1 MDWKQI
7 LSLSNEELSDVRK
20 EEIYQELV
28 KDQKF
33 DGKIAKKL
41 FPLCLSVLKYKG
53 DQVDKQREEIEML
66 DIDLKATME
75 QLERQKKLIGKY
87 EMERTQY
94 KTRVKDLTEEMA
106 LMHGREMQGSDEDS
120 PDPLSEIDRQQ
131 ELMGNISMKN
141 KHIKRLLRDIEKL
154 EDQCS
159 TQIHVIKELKSNMD
173 EASQKITFISNQ
185 LSESNT
191 SMKYLEEKIL
201 KLQTKVQEQQIENNQ
216 LQEERQEKELEMES
230 FSAQL
235 EERIVMYKNV
245 LDEKQKELEVVKR
258 KYVDLVDQ
266 LPGINIDTDQC
277 ELNKLLKSIK
287 ERDEVIKTFEH
298 KIGILSAELLDSTQV
313 ISKINNEKED
323 YMKKLV
329 RDRNDQCCKEVKE
342 MLDRSNIRGKELQE
356 MLQLTENDNILKA
369 QQAFEAIEML
379 RAYENNEDGL
389 SDALKK
395 MHKLQEHISQRDL
408 QIHDLVADLN
418 STNEVVAENCILRKR
433 LGIPEDEYVETKGL
447 LAKQRKYA
455 KINDR
460 LVLKLR
466 ASEEMRLQLKID
478 KNDLRRKVAEL
489 ELQPKQRDEKSI
501 DVKEKVENQCQGS
514 PKEIKHCD
522 NCRVQYNVY
531 ESLKYCRSC
540 IMKQNSNL
548 CDNCMRNFK
557 ISSNEN
563 IELIKKI
570 TKLEIDHQNV
580 SEENENL
587 RAGLNEILEK
597 LRNFENSSEQMII
610 NPATLEKLLYILNLR
625 TVKNGKEIKD
635 IIAVPMRP
643 VSSEV
648 KVSADADEMVQ
659 LKMLV
664 KELSEQNENITR
676 NLNTLK
682 LVEEQYNELVRSSE
696 LCDDDKAKLLI
707 SSLNRCHEIELNL
720 KCYERKV
727 NYLKNDNEALNND
740 LKSLKLEYLALI
752 SDVKREVLSK
762 ARTMREIKRNEEE
775 EQNHEFVDVGE
786 LNAELQ
792 QIRSELNGLCFNI
805 IKNVKTID
813 CENLLALNVKQL
825 ENVQLLENNLT
836 STFITRQEYETMK
849 KQLLQMTKKLED
861 QTAREQYFEQLAKVT
876 QSQLLSQQFL
886 ISQFSDEEISARH
899 LIVDLQSQSNENYLL
914 TKTQRDL
921 NVAKG
926 REEKMKME
934 IEQLKLDVKELE
946 QKLHMR
952 GMEMVEQCEEFK
964 MHEHNNVLKIRYL
977 KKTLM
982 DLCNQFSSFT
992 PVYLIADFVKNY
1004 VLLLELRKQQEL
1016 DRVQL
1021 SLTAT
1026 QDVTVDYIMTQLK
1039 DESLQVL
1046 RSDIEAKIEIIKY
1059 QSSCEYLK
1067 KQLELQ
1073 ESTMKELHNE
1083 IAQLKMQQ
1091 VKSSQHWN
1099 AIRMLFNDNTE
1110 NEVLKIEM
1118 KDKETQVGVRTQ
1130 DTSTNT
1136 DVVVEVVEVV
1146 RRSSYVKE
1154 PITAIAEEI
1163 FVEHPAEEEEELH
1176 IEADEPK
1183 SLDYNQLSME
1193 SQLKKALI
1201 LASSRS
1207 ALLIDIENQLSEA
1220 QGRIKGLEKNV
1231 ENREKRIQLE
1241 RESQEPIK
1249 DDQPKKDDHI
1259 LSITIATLQNLLLE
1273 KDTTMSRYQELLKSE
1288 RQLHARTYDELTDEV
1303 KQLKK
1308 LSHEWES
1315 KLNEKCNIESKLRV
1329 ELEEL
1334 ELKMLEQKKLLME
1347 EIVLKERP
1355 EPRVTFNEHEIELR
1369 SMEVKL
1375 NDAQYEMKKLL
1386 QQLKD
1391 AHSNERQLENTVRE
1405 KEQLIKE
1412 LNLKMKA
1419 TIDNYD
1425 ALSDNLVAS
1434 NEIDQLRE
1442 MLEDKDKHIQDLT
1455 ETLNQFHDDQQKY
1468 INDSALNSAE
1478 QVHHI
1483 SADLNRADAN
1493 NRILKTQL
1501 EALKRQ
1507 ITNIQQREKQA
1518 REMIKTLKN
1527 QLIRRPVISVKGDKR
1542 PNSQRDEQLQ
1552 RKVQELDSEL
1562 LDVKDELRRQI
1573 NINDN
1578 KRAKN
1583 AAELGLWDKQKRY
1596 QEMSEKLKVKLT
1608 EKEIDCERMKANL
1621 QIAKNN
1627 IMRLEKEKTMFE
1639 NRMKSGRYLS
1649 ATGSAGHNF
1658 CGTCSN
1664 VAARDTP
1671 VTSEASSTMIGN
1683 DRHNHELI
1691 NVLKSRI
1698 ESQQRRIISLELEG
1712 KGSNAIG
1719 MEVERLQDHVTAVES
1734 QNIRLEAR
1742 NIQLQLD
1749 VDVSK
1754 QNDASERLVC
1764 QLKHLENYIL
1774 VLKDELA
1781 QAHVQIGVRDGCS
1794 KQSGSESN
1802 HSMEQTILT
1811 MKRMIEKL
1819 RAENK
1824 YLKEVKSGS
1833 PAHSSSSSSATS
1845 TATYMNQTDRKKE
1858 ELYGKLKM
1866 ENEKLQKKFN
1876 EALDKISSL
1885 QIELELQQTTQ
1896 GINVSCP
1903 HCTGKNLSELAAQG
1917 DADVLSQQLQ
1927 QKSMLLDKAKMLL
1940 TRAAAKEKH
1949 LREQIHYMKKRVC
1962 ELEGVPVISEE
1973 NSEAG

>member
-1 MDWKQI
+1 
-7 LSLSNEELSDVRK
+7 
-20 EEIYQELV
+20 
-28 KDQKF
+28 
-33 DGKIAKKL
+33 
-41 FPLCLSVLKYKG
+41 
-53 DQVDKQREEIEML
+53 
-66 DIDLKATME
+66 
-75 QLERQKKLIGKY
+75 
-87 EMERTQY
+87 
-94 KTRVKDLTEEMA
+94 
-106 LMHGREMQGSDEDS
+106 
-120 PDPLSEIDRQQ
+120 
-131 ELMGNISMKN
+131 
-141 KHIKRLLRDIEKL
+141 
-154 EDQCS
+154 
-159 TQIHVIKELKSNMD
+159 
-173 EASQKITFISNQ
+173 
-185 LSESNT
+185 
-191 SMKYLEEKIL
+191 MKYLEDKIL

-216 LQEERQEKELEMES
+216 LQEERQEKELEMEA

-235 EERIVMYKNV
+235 EERIVMYKNI
-245 LDEKQKELEVVKR
+245 LDEKQQEVEVAER
-258 KYVDLVDQ
+258 KYANLVDQ
-266 LPGINIDTDQC
+266 LPGINIDTEQC
-277 ELNKLLKSIK
+277 ELHKLLKSIK

-298 KIGILSAELLDSTQV
+298 KIGILSAELLDSTKV
-313 ISKINNEKED
+313 ISKINNEKDE
-323 YMKKLV
+323 YMKKLL

-342 MLDRSNIRGKELQE
+342 MLDRSNVRGKELQE
-356 MLQLTENDNILKA
+356 MLQLAENDNILKA

-379 RAYENNEDGL
+379 RAYENSEDGL

-395 MHKLQEHISQRDL
+395 IHKLQEHLSQRDQ
-408 QIHDLVADLN
+408 QIHDLVVDLN
-418 STNEVVAENCILRKR
+418 STNEVVAENCILRKK
-433 LGIPEDEYVETKGL
+433 LGIPEDECIETKGL

-478 KNDLRRKVAEL
+478 KNDLRRKIAEL
-489 ELQPKQRDEKSI
+489 ELHPKQRDEKHLI
-501 DVKEKVENQCQGS
+501 EAKEKCEVKCDGS

-625 TVKNGKEIKD
+625 NVRNNKEIKE
-635 IIAVPMRP
+635 ISTAPRMS
-643 VSSEV
+643 VSVE
-648 KVSADADEMVQ
+648 KVADEDEMIQ

-664 KELSEQNENITR
+664 KELSDQNENITSDLDKL
-676 NLNTLK
+676 NLI
-682 LVEEQYNELVRSSE
+682 EDQYNELVRSSE
-696 LCDDDKAKLLI
+696 LCDDDKEKLLI
-707 SSLNRCHEIELNL
+707 TSLNRCHEIELNL

-740 LKSLKLEYLALI
+740 LKALKLEYLSLI

-762 ARTMREIKRNEEE
+762 ARTMQEAKRHEEE
-775 EQNHEFVDVGE
+775 VDDEFVDVGE

-792 QIRSELNGLCFNI
+792 QIRSELNGLCYNI
-805 IKNVKTID
+805 LKNVKTID
-813 CENLLALNVKQL
+813 CENVLALNVEQL

-836 STFITRQEYETMK
+836 STFITRQEYDTMK
-849 KQLLQMTKKLED
+849 KQLVKMSKKIEE
-861 QTAREQYFEQLAKVT
+861 QIEREHYFEQLVKVT
-876 QSQLLSQQFL
+876 QSQLVSQQFL
-886 ISQFSDEEISARH
+886 ISQFADEEISARH

-921 NVAKG
+921 NLAKG

-934 IEQLKLDVKELE
+934 MEQLKLDFKDLE
-946 QKLHMR
+946 QKLHMSAE
-952 GMEMVEQCEEFK
+952 EMMEQCEEFK
-964 MHEHNNVLKIRYL
+964 VHESNNLLKIRYL

-982 DLCNQFSSFT
+982 DLCNQFSSCT

-1016 DRVQL
+1016 DRVQM
-1021 SLTAT
+1021 SLTKP
-1026 QDVTVDYIMTQLK
+1026 QDVTIEHIMVQLK
-1039 DESLQVL
+1039 DESSHVI
-1046 RSDIEAKIEIIKY
+1046 RSDIEAKIEVIKY

-1067 KQLELQ
+1067 KQLEMQ
-1073 ESTMKELHNE
+1073 ESTIKELHSE
-1083 IAQLKMQQ
+1083 IARLKMQE
-1091 VKSSQHWN
+1091 VKNSQHWS
-1099 AIRMLFNDNTE
+1099 AIRMLFSDNVQ
-1110 NEVLKIEM
+1110 NEVVKVEM
-1118 KDKETQVGVRTQ
+1118 RDKETQAGVRTQ

-1136 DVVVEVVEVV
+1136 DVVVNVV
-1146 RRSSYVKE
+1146 RRRSSVKE
-1154 PITAIAEEI
+1154 PVTFIAETYVESPAVEEI
-1163 FVEHPAEEEEELH
+1163 VEE
-1176 IEADEPK
+1176 DEPK
-1183 SLDYNQLSME
+1183 SIDYNQLSME

-1220 QGRIKGLEKNV
+1220 QGRIIGLERNV
-1231 ENREKRIQLE
+1231 ESRDKRIQLQ
-1241 RESQEPIK
+1241 RDSQEDQQPIR
-1249 DDQPKKDDHI
+1249 DEQPKKDDHI

-1273 KDTTMSRYQELLKSE
+1273 KDTTLSRYQELLKSE
-1288 RQLHARTYDELTDEV
+1288 RQLHSRTYDDFTDEV

-1308 LSHEWES
+1308 QCHEWES
-1315 KLNEKCNIESKLRV
+1315 KLDEKCNIESKLRV
-1329 ELEEL
+1329 ELEHL
-1334 ELKMLEQKKLLME
+1334 EQKMLEQMKLVREDM
-1347 EIVLKERP
+1347 VQKEKP
-1355 EPRVTFNEHEIELR
+1355 EPRVTFSEHDIELR
-1369 SMEVKL
+1369 SIEVKL
-1375 NDAQYEMKKLL
+1375 KDAQCEIKKFQ

-1391 AHSNERQLENTVRE
+1391 AHVNERQHETVVRE
-1405 KEQLIKE
+1405 KDQLIKE
-1412 LNLKMKA
+1412 LNLKMKT
-1419 TIDNYD
+1419 TIESYD
-1425 ALSDNLVAS
+1425 ALSDNLVAA

-1483 SADLNRADAN
+1483 SADLNRADSS

-1596 QEMSEKLKVKLT
+1596 QELSEKLKVKLT

-1627 IMRLEKEKTMFE
+1627 IMRLEKEKTMLE

-1649 ATGSAGHNF
+1649 GASGHNSF
-1658 CGTCSN
+1658 CGTCN
-1664 VAARDTP
+1664 VAAQRDTP
-1671 VTSEASSTMIGN
+1671 LTSGTSETGSSMINDGN
-1683 DRHNHELI
+1683 HNEMV

-1712 KGSNAIG
+1712 KGSNAITI
-1719 MEVERLQDHVTAVES
+1719 EVDRLQDHVTTVES

-1749 VDVSK
+1749 VDLLK
-1754 QNDASERLVC
+1754 QNDASERLVH

-1781 QAHVQIGVRDGCS
+1781 QAHGQIGVRDGGS
-1794 KQSGSESN
+1794 KHGSSESSN
-1802 HSMEQTILT
+1802 HPMEQTILT
-1811 MKRMIEKL
+1811 MKRVVEKL

-1833 PAHSSSSSSATS
+1833 PAHSSSSSSAAIS

-1866 ENEKLQKKFN
+1866 ENEKMQKKFN

-1885 QIELELQQTTQ
+1885 QIESELQQTQQ

-1903 HCTGKNLSELAAQG
+1903 HCTGKNISELAAQG

-1949 LREQIHYMKKRVC
+1949 LREQVRQLGI
-1962 ELEGVPVISEE
+1962 
-1973 NSEAG
+1973 

>member
-1 MDWKQI
+1 
-7 LSLSNEELSDVRK
+7 
-20 EEIYQELV
+20 
-28 KDQKF
+28 
-33 DGKIAKKL
+33 
-41 FPLCLSVLKYKG
+41 
-53 DQVDKQREEIEML
+53 
-66 DIDLKATME
+66 
-75 QLERQKKLIGKY
+75 
-87 EMERTQY
+87 
-94 KTRVKDLTEEMA
+94 
-106 LMHGREMQGSDEDS
+106 
-120 PDPLSEIDRQQ
+120 
-131 ELMGNISMKN
+131 
-141 KHIKRLLRDIEKL
+141 
-154 EDQCS
+154 
-159 TQIHVIKELKSNMD
+159 
-173 EASQKITFISNQ
+173 
-185 LSESNT
+185 
-191 SMKYLEEKIL
+191 
-201 KLQTKVQEQQIENNQ
+201 
-216 LQEERQEKELEMES
+216 
-230 FSAQL
+230 
-235 EERIVMYKNV
+235 
-245 LDEKQKELEVVKR
+245 
-258 KYVDLVDQ
+258 
-266 LPGINIDTDQC
+266 
-277 ELNKLLKSIK
+277 
-287 ERDEVIKTFEH
+287 
-298 KIGILSAELLDSTQV
+298 
-313 ISKINNEKED
+313 
-323 YMKKLV
+323 
-329 RDRNDQCCKEVKE
+329 
-342 MLDRSNIRGKELQE
+342 
-356 MLQLTENDNILKA
+356 
-369 QQAFEAIEML
+369 ML
-379 RAYENNEDGL
+379 RAYENSEDGL

-395 MHKLQEHISQRDL
+395 IHKLQEHLSQRDQ
-408 QIHDLVADLN
+408 QIHDLVVDLN
-418 STNEVVAENCILRKR
+418 STNEVVAENCILRKK
-433 LGIPEDEYVETKGL
+433 LGIPEDECIETKGL

-478 KNDLRRKVAEL
+478 KNDLRRKIAEL
-489 ELQPKQRDEKSI
+489 ELHPKQRDEKQSMETE
-501 DVKEKVENQCQGS
+501 EKVEVKCNGS

-625 TVKNGKEIKD
+625 NVRNGKEMKEISS
-635 IIAVPMRP
+635 VPRRP
-643 VSSEV
+643 VSVEIV
-648 KVSADADEMVQ
+648 ADDDETMQ

-664 KELSEQNENITR
+664 KELSDQNENITSD
-676 NLNTLK
+676 LDKLK
-682 LVEEQYNELVRSSE
+682 LIEEQYNELIRSSE
-696 LCDDDKAKLLI
+696 LCDDDKEKLLI
-707 SSLNRCHEIELNL
+707 TSLNRCHEIELNL
-720 KCYERKV
+720 KSYERKV
-727 NYLKNDNEALNND
+727 NYLKIDNEALNND
-740 LKSLKLEYLALI
+740 LKGLKLEYLALI

-762 ARTMREIKRNEEE
+762 ARIMQEAKRHEEE
-775 EQNHEFVDVGE
+775 VDDEFVDVGE

-792 QIRSELNGLCFNI
+792 QIRSELNGLCYNI
-805 IKNVKTID
+805 LKNVKTID
-813 CENLLALNVKQL
+813 CENVLALNVEQL

-836 STFITRQEYETMK
+836 SSFITRQEYETMK
-849 KQLLQMTKKLED
+849 QQLVKMSKKIEE
-861 QTAREQYFEQLAKVT
+861 QTEREHYFEQLVKLT
-876 QSQLLSQQFL
+876 QSQLVSQQFL
-886 ISQFSDEEISARH
+886 ISQFADEEISARH

-921 NVAKG
+921 NLAKG

-934 IEQLKLDVKELE
+934 VEQLKLDVKELE
-946 QKLHMR
+946 QKLQMSA
-952 GMEMVEQCEEFK
+952 EELLEQCEEFK
-964 MHEHNNVLKIRYL
+964 AHESNNVLKIRYL
-977 KKTLM
+977 KMTLM
-982 DLCNQFSSFT
+982 DLCNQFSSCT

-1016 DRVQL
+1016 DRVQM
-1021 SLTAT
+1021 SLTKT
-1026 QDVTVDYIMTQLK
+1026 QDVTIEHIMMQLK
-1039 DESLQVL
+1039 DESSHVI
-1046 RSDIEAKIEIIKY
+1046 RSDIEAKIEVIKY

-1067 KQLELQ
+1067 KQLEMH
-1073 ESTMKELHNE
+1073 ESTIKELHNE
-1083 IAQLKMQQ
+1083 IARLKMQE
-1091 VKSSQHWN
+1091 VKNSQHWS
-1099 AIRMLFNDNTE
+1099 AIRMLFSDNIQQ
-1110 NEVLKIEM
+1110 EVVKVEM
-1118 KDKETQVGVRTQ
+1118 RDKETQAGVRTQ
-1130 DTSTNT
+1130 DSSTNT
-1136 DVVVEVVEVV
+1136 DVVVEVVR
-1146 RRSSYVKE
+1146 RRSSVKE
-1154 PITAIAEEI
+1154 PVAIITEAYVESPAVEED
-1163 FVEHPAEEEEELH
+1163 VEEE
-1176 IEADEPK
+1176 DEPK
-1183 SLDYNQLSME
+1183 SIDYNQLSME

-1220 QGRIKGLEKNV
+1220 QGRIIGLERNA
-1231 ENREKRIQLE
+1231 ESRDKRIQLQ
-1241 RESQEPIK
+1241 RESQEDHQPIR
-1249 DDQPKKDDHI
+1249 DEQPKKDDHI

-1273 KDTTMSRYQELLKSE
+1273 KDTTLSRYQELLKSE
-1288 RQLHARTYDELTDEV
+1288 RQLHSRTYDDFTDEV

-1308 LSHEWES
+1308 QCHEWES
-1315 KLNEKCNIESKLRV
+1315 KLDEKCNIESKLRI
-1329 ELEEL
+1329 EIEQ
-1334 ELKMLEQKKLLME
+1334 LEQKMFEQMKL
-1347 EIVLKERP
+1347 VKEDVVQKEKP
-1355 EPRVTFNEHEIELR
+1355 EPRVTFSEHDIELR
-1369 SMEVKL
+1369 SIEVKL
-1375 NDAQYEMKKLL
+1375 KDAQCEIKKIQ

-1391 AHSNERQLENTVRE
+1391 AHVNERQHEIVVRE
-1405 KEQLIKE
+1405 KDQLIKE
-1412 LNLKMKA
+1412 LNLKMKT

-1483 SADLNRADAN
+1483 SADLNRADAS

-1562 LDVKDELRRQI
+1562 LDVKDELRRQT

-1596 QEMSEKLKVKLT
+1596 QELSEKLKVKLT

-1627 IMRLEKEKTMFE
+1627 IMRLEKEKTMLE

-1649 ATGSAGHNF
+1649 GAGVGHSSF
-1658 CGTCSN
+1658 CGTCN
-1664 VAARDTP
+1664 VAAQRDTP
-1671 VTSEASSTMIGN
+1671 LTSGTSETGSSMINDGN
-1683 DRHNHELI
+1683 QHEMV

-1712 KGSNAIG
+1712 KGSNAITI
-1719 MEVERLQDHVTAVES
+1719 EVERLQDHVTTVES

-1742 NIQLQLD
+1742 NIQLQLE
-1749 VDVSK
+1749 VDLLK
-1754 QNDASERLVC
+1754 QNDTSERLVR

-1781 QAHVQIGVRDGCS
+1781 QAHGQAGVRDGGS
-1794 KQSGSESN
+1794 KHGSSESSN
-1802 HSMEQTILT
+1802 HPMEQTILT
-1811 MKRMIEKL
+1811 MKRVVEKL

-1833 PAHSSSSSSATS
+1833 PAHSSSSSSAATS

-1866 ENEKLQKKFN
+1866 ENEKMQKKFN

-1885 QIELELQQTTQ
+1885 QIESELQQTQQ

-1903 HCTGKNLSELAAQG
+1903 HCTGKNISELAAQG

-1949 LREQIHYMKKRVC
+1949 LREQ
-1962 ELEGVPVISEE
+1962 VI
-1973 NSEAG
+1973 

>member
-1 MDWKQI
+1 
-7 LSLSNEELSDVRK
+7 
-20 EEIYQELV
+20 
-28 KDQKF
+28 
-33 DGKIAKKL
+33 
-41 FPLCLSVLKYKG
+41 
-53 DQVDKQREEIEML
+53 
-66 DIDLKATME
+66 
-75 QLERQKKLIGKY
+75 
-87 EMERTQY
+87 
-94 KTRVKDLTEEMA
+94 
-106 LMHGREMQGSDEDS
+106 
-120 PDPLSEIDRQQ
+120 
-131 ELMGNISMKN
+131 
-141 KHIKRLLRDIEKL
+141 
-154 EDQCS
+154 
-159 TQIHVIKELKSNMD
+159 
-173 EASQKITFISNQ
+173 
-185 LSESNT
+185 
-191 SMKYLEEKIL
+191 MKYLEEKIL

-216 LQEERQEKELEMES
+216 LHQEREEKELEMEA
-230 FSAQL
+230 FSTQL
-235 EERIVMYKNV
+235 EERIVTYKNV
-245 LDEKQKELEVVKR
+245 LDEKQQELEVAKR
-258 KYVDLVDQ
+258 KYAELVDQ
-266 LPGINIDTDQC
+266 LPGINIDTEQC

-287 ERDEVIKTFEH
+287 ERDEVIETFEH
-298 KIGILSAELLDSTQV
+298 KIGLLSAELLDSTKV
-313 ISKINNEKED
+313 ISKINNEKDE
-323 YMKKLV
+323 YMKKVV

-342 MLDRSNIRGKELQE
+342 MLDRSNFRGKELQE
-356 MLQLTENDNILKA
+356 MLQLAENDNILKA

-379 RAYENNEDGL
+379 RAYENSEDGL

-395 MHKLQEHISQRDL
+395 IHKLQEHLHQRDQ
-408 QIHDLVADLN
+408 QIHDLVVDLN
-418 STNEVVAENCILRKR
+418 STNEVVAENCILRKK
-433 LGIPEDEYVETKGL
+433 LGIPEDECIETKGL

-478 KNDLRRKVAEL
+478 KNDLRRKLADL
-489 ELQPKQRDEKSI
+489 ELHPKQRDEQPVI
-501 DVKEKVENQCQGS
+501 ETEEVQCNGS

-580 SEENENL
+580 SEENANL

-625 TVKNGKEIKD
+625 NVRNGKEVSREIS
-635 IIAVPMRP
+635 AVPRIT
-643 VSSEV
+643 VSLE
-648 KVSADADEMVQ
+648 KVADDDEMMQ

-664 KELSEQNENITR
+664 KELSEQNENITSD
-676 NLNTLK
+676 LDKLK
-682 LVEEQYNELVRSSE
+682 LIEEQYNELVRSSE
-696 LCDDDKAKLLI
+696 LCDDDKEKLLI
-707 SSLNRCHEIELNL
+707 TSLSRCHEIEMNL

-752 SDVKREVLSK
+752 SDVKREVLTK
-762 ARTMREIKRNEEE
+762 ARTMQEVKRREEE
-775 EQNHEFVDVGE
+775 VDDELVDVGE

-792 QIRSELNGLCFNI
+792 QIRSELNGLCYNI
-805 IKNVKTID
+805 LKNVKTID
-813 CENLLALNVKQL
+813 CDNVLALNVEHL

-836 STFITRQEYETMK
+836 TTFITRQEYEAMK
-849 KQLLQMTKKLED
+849 KQLLKMSQKIKD
-861 QTAREQYFEQLAKVT
+861 QLAREHYFEQLVKVT
-876 QSQLLSQQFL
+876 QSQLVSQQFL
-886 ISQFSDEEISARH
+886 ISQFADEEISARH
-899 LIVDLQSQSNENYLL
+899 LIVDLQSQSNEKYLL

-921 NVAKG
+921 NLAKG

-934 IEQLKLDVKELE
+934 LDQLKLDVKELE
-946 QKLHMR
+946 QKLQSSANEM
-952 GMEMVEQCEEFK
+952 MELSEEFK
-964 MHEHNNVLKIRYL
+964 VHESNNVLKIRYL
-977 KKTLM
+977 KKTLV
-982 DLCNQFSSFT
+982 DLCNQFSSCT

-1016 DRVQL
+1016 NRVQM
-1021 SLTAT
+1021 SLTQT
-1026 QDVTVDYIMTQLK
+1026 QDVTIEQIMVQMK
-1039 DESLQVL
+1039 QESLHVH
-1046 RSDIEAKIEIIKY
+1046 RSDIEAKIEVIKY

-1067 KQLELQ
+1067 KQLQMQ
-1073 ESTMKELHNE
+1073 ESTAKELHNE
-1083 IAQLKMQQ
+1083 IARLKMQE
-1091 VKSSQHWN
+1091 VKNSQHWS
-1099 AIRMLFNDNTE
+1099 AIRMLFSDNVQ
-1110 NEVLKIEM
+1110 NEVEKIEM
-1118 KDKETQVGVRTQ
+1118 SDKETQVGVRMQ

-1136 DVVVEVVEVV
+1136 EVVSEVVV
-1146 RRSSYVKE
+1146 RRRSSVKE
-1154 PITAIAEEI
+1154 PVTVVATEMYVESEPAKEIEIVKEE
-1163 FVEHPAEEEEELH
+1163 
-1176 IEADEPK
+1176 DEPK
-1183 SLDYNQLSME
+1183 SIDYNQLSME

-1220 QGRIKGLEKNV
+1220 QGRIIGLERNA
-1231 ENREKRIQLE
+1231 ENRDKRIQM
-1241 RESQEPIK
+1241 QEQLPIR
-1249 DDQPKKDDHI
+1249 DEQPKKDNHI

-1273 KDTTMSRYQELLKSE
+1273 KDTTLSRYQELLKSE
-1288 RQLHARTYDELTDEV
+1288 RQLHSRTYDDFTDDV

-1308 LSHEWES
+1308 QCQDWEN
-1315 KLNEKCNIESKLRV
+1315 KLHEKCNIESKLRV
-1329 ELEEL
+1329 ELEQL
-1334 ELKMLEQKKLLME
+1334 EQKMLEQRKLDVVQM
-1347 EIVLKERP
+1347 KEKP
-1355 EPRVTFNEHEIELR
+1355 EPPRVTFSEHDIELR
-1369 SMEVKL
+1369 SIEVKL
-1375 NDAQYEMKKLL
+1375 KDAQSEMKKLQ

-1391 AHSNERQLENTVRE
+1391 AHANERQHENTVRD
-1405 KEQLIKE
+1405 KDLLIKE
-1412 LNLKMKA
+1412 LNLKMKT

-1483 SADLNRADAN
+1483 SADLNRADAS

-1542 PNSQRDEQLQ
+1542 PNSLRDEQLQ

-1596 QEMSEKLKVKLT
+1596 QELSEKLKVKLT

-1649 ATGSAGHNF
+1649 GAGVGHNSF
-1658 CGTCSN
+1658 CATCN
-1664 VAARDTP
+1664 GAAQRDTP
-1671 VTSEASSTMIGN
+1671 LTSATSETGSSMINDGN
-1683 DRHNHELI
+1683 HHELI

-1712 KGSNAIG
+1712 KGSNAITI
-1719 MEVERLQDHVTAVES
+1719 EVERLQDHVTTVES

-1749 VDVSK
+1749 VDLLK
-1754 QNDASERLVC
+1754 QNDASERMVR

-1781 QAHVQIGVRDGCS
+1781 QAHGQIGVGDGGP
-1794 KQSGSESN
+1794 KHGNSENSN
-1802 HSMEQTILT
+1802 HQMEQTILT
-1811 MKRMIEKL
+1811 MKRVVEKL

-1833 PAHSSSSSSATS
+1833 SANSSSSSSAAVAS

-1858 ELYGKLKM
+1858 ELYGMLKM
-1866 ENEKLQKKFN
+1866 ENEKMQKKFN

-1885 QIELELQQTTQ
+1885 QIELELQQTQQ

-1949 LREQIHYMKKRVC
+1949 LREQVR
-1962 ELEGVPVISEE
+1962 
-1973 NSEAG
+1973 

>member
-1 MDWKQI
+1 
-7 LSLSNEELSDVRK
+7 
-20 EEIYQELV
+20 
-28 KDQKF
+28 
-33 DGKIAKKL
+33 
-41 FPLCLSVLKYKG
+41 
-53 DQVDKQREEIEML
+53 
-66 DIDLKATME
+66 
-75 QLERQKKLIGKY
+75 
-87 EMERTQY
+87 
-94 KTRVKDLTEEMA
+94 
-106 LMHGREMQGSDEDS
+106 
-120 PDPLSEIDRQQ
+120 
-131 ELMGNISMKN
+131 
-141 KHIKRLLRDIEKL
+141 
-154 EDQCS
+154 
-159 TQIHVIKELKSNMD
+159 
-173 EASQKITFISNQ
+173 
-185 LSESNT
+185 
-191 SMKYLEEKIL
+191 MKYLEDKIL

-216 LQEERQEKELEMES
+216 LQEERKEKELEMEA

-235 EERIVMYKNV
+235 EERIVMYKNI
-245 LDEKQKELEVVKR
+245 LDEKQQELEVAKR
-258 KYVDLVDQ
+258 KYADLVDQ
-266 LPGINIDTDQC
+266 LPGINIDTEQC

-298 KIGILSAELLDSTQV
+298 KIGILSAELLDSTKV
-313 ISKINNEKED
+313 ISKINNEKDE

-342 MLDRSNIRGKELQE
+342 MLDRSNARGKELQE
-356 MLQLTENDNILKA
+356 MLQLAENDNILKA
-369 QQAFEAIEML
+369 QQSFEAIEML
-379 RAYENNEDGL
+379 RAYENSEDGL

-395 MHKLQEHISQRDL
+395 IHKLQEHLSQRDQ
-408 QIHDLVADLN
+408 QIHDLVVDLN
-418 STNEVVAENCILRKR
+418 STNEVVAENCILRKK
-433 LGIPEDEYVETKGL
+433 LGIPEDECIDTKGL

-478 KNDLRRKVAEL
+478 KNDLRRKIAEL
-489 ELQPKQRDEKSI
+489 ELYPKQRDEKQSVEAEEKCQ
-501 DVKEKVENQCQGS
+501 VKCDGS

-625 TVKNGKEIKD
+625 NVRNNKEVKEIS
-635 IIAVPMRP
+635 AAPRRS
-643 VSSEV
+643 VSVE
-648 KVSADADEMVQ
+648 KNADEDEMIQ

-664 KELSEQNENITR
+664 KELSDQNENITSDLDKL
-676 NLNTLK
+676 NLI
-682 LVEEQYNELVRSSE
+682 EEQYNELVRSSE
-696 LCDDDKAKLLI
+696 LCDDDKNKLLI
-707 SSLNRCHEIELNL
+707 TSLNRCHEIELNL

-740 LKSLKLEYLALI
+740 LKTLKLEYLALI
-752 SDVKREVLSK
+752 SDVKRDVLSK
-762 ARTMREIKRNEEE
+762 ARTMQEAKRHEEE
-775 EQNHEFVDVGE
+775 ADDEFVDVGE

-792 QIRSELNGLCFNI
+792 QIRSELNGLCYNI
-805 IKNVKTID
+805 LKNVKTID
-813 CENLLALNVKQL
+813 SENVLSLNVEKL

-836 STFITRQEYETMK
+836 STFITRQEYDTMK
-849 KQLLQMTKKLED
+849 KQLVKMTKKIEE
-861 QTAREQYFEQLAKVT
+861 QTEREHYFEQLVKVT
-876 QSQLLSQQFL
+876 QSQLVSQQFL
-886 ISQFSDEEISARH
+886 ISQFADEEISARH

-921 NVAKG
+921 NLAKG
-926 REEKMKME
+926 REEKLKLEM
-934 IEQLKLDVKELE
+934 EQLKMDVKDLE
-946 QKLHMR
+946 QKLQISV
-952 GMEMVEQCEEFK
+952 EEIKEQCEEFK
-964 MHEHNNVLKIRYL
+964 VHESNNELKIRYL

-982 DLCNQFSSFT
+982 DLCNQFSSCT

-1016 DRVQL
+1016 DRVQM
-1021 SLTAT
+1021 SLTKP
-1026 QDVTVDYIMTQLK
+1026 QNVTIEHIMVQLK
-1039 DESLQVL
+1039 DDSLHVI
-1046 RSDIEAKIEIIKY
+1046 RSDIEAKIEVIKY

-1067 KQLELQ
+1067 KQLEMQ
-1073 ESTMKELHNE
+1073 ESTIKELHNE
-1083 IAQLKMQQ
+1083 IARLKMQD
-1091 VKSSQHWN
+1091 VKNSQHWS
-1099 AIRMLFNDNTE
+1099 AIRIMFSDNVQ
-1110 NEVLKIEM
+1110 NEVVKVEM
-1118 KDKETQVGVRTQ
+1118 RDKETQAGVRTQ

-1136 DVVVEVVEVV
+1136 DVVVDVVRRRSTVKELVTVIAETFVESPAVEEVVE
-1146 RRSSYVKE
+1146 E
-1154 PITAIAEEI
+1154 
-1163 FVEHPAEEEEELH
+1163 
-1176 IEADEPK
+1176 DEPK
-1183 SLDYNQLSME
+1183 SIDYNQLSME

-1220 QGRIKGLEKNV
+1220 QGRIIGLERNV
-1231 ENREKRIQLE
+1231 ESRDKRIQLQ
-1241 RESQEPIK
+1241 RDSQEDQQPIK
-1249 DDQPKKDDHI
+1249 DEQPKKDDHI

-1273 KDTTMSRYQELLKSE
+1273 KDTTLSRYQELLKSE
-1288 RQLHARTYDELTDEV
+1288 RQLQSRTYDDFTEEV

-1308 LSHEWES
+1308 QCHEWES
-1315 KLNEKCNIESKLRV
+1315 KLDEKCNIESKLRV
-1329 ELEEL
+1329 ELEYL
-1334 ELKMLEQKKLLME
+1334 EQKMLEQMKLVRE
-1347 EIVLKERP
+1347 DVVQKEKP
-1355 EPRVTFNEHEIELR
+1355 EPRVTFSEHDIELR
-1369 SMEVKL
+1369 SIEVKL
-1375 NDAQYEMKKLL
+1375 KDAQCEIKKFQ

-1391 AHSNERQLENTVRE
+1391 AHVNDRQHETVVRE
-1405 KEQLIKE
+1405 KDQLIKE
-1412 LNLKMKA
+1412 LNSKMKT
-1419 TIDNYD
+1419 TIDSYD
-1425 ALSDNLVAS
+1425 ALSDNLIAS

-1483 SADLNRADAN
+1483 SADLNRADSS

-1596 QEMSEKLKVKLT
+1596 QELSEKLKVKLT

-1627 IMRLEKEKTMFE
+1627 ITRLEKEKTMFE

-1649 ATGSAGHNF
+1649 GAGVGHNSY
-1658 CGTCSN
+1658 CGTCN
-1664 VAARDTP
+1664 VAAQRDTP
-1671 VTSEASSTMIGN
+1671 LTSATSETGSSMINDGN
-1683 DRHNHELI
+1683 HNEMV

-1712 KGSNAIG
+1712 KGSNAITI
-1719 MEVERLQDHVTAVES
+1719 EVERLQDHVTTVES

-1749 VDVSK
+1749 VDLLK
-1754 QNDASERLVC
+1754 QNDASERLVH

-1781 QAHVQIGVRDGCS
+1781 QAHGQIGVRDGGS
-1794 KQSGSESN
+1794 KHGSSESSN
-1802 HSMEQTILT
+1802 HPMEQTILT
-1811 MKRMIEKL
+1811 MKRVVEKL

-1833 PAHSSSSSSATS
+1833 PAHSSSSSSAAAS

-1866 ENEKLQKKFN
+1866 ENEKMQKKFN

-1885 QIELELQQTTQ
+1885 QIESELQQTQQ

-1903 HCTGKNLSELAAQG
+1903 HCTGKNISEMAAQG

-1949 LREQIHYMKKRVC
+1949 LREQVR
-1962 ELEGVPVISEE
+1962 
-1973 NSEAG
+1973 